1 MKSERKRKLQK
12 PIPRKRRDTGP
23 KTTEGKRAS
32 SLNAMRHGLNLPI
45 DKDLA
50 YGAKVARLAQFLAG
64 PYAGQTELA
73 WAHRAALAHMEV
85 LRAREAIRQVFERPM
100 RSKRRTKQSVVFAK
114 LRRQYYAEQDASISV
129 EHEESLTDIVY
140 GVSSVDPMDHL
151 RDRLVEMEKLDRYQ
165 MRALSRR
172 KFALREFEQTARY
185 DNPKS
190 VKN

>member
-1 MKSERKRKLQK
+1 M
-12 PIPRKRRDTGP
+12 
-23 KTTEGKRAS
+23 
-32 SLNAMRHGLNLPI
+32 PI

-50 YGAKVARLAQFLAG
+50 YGAKVGRLAQFLAG
-64 PYAGQTELA
+64 PDASQEELA

-85 LRAREAIRQVFERPM
+85 LRARETIRQVFERPM
-100 RSKRRTKQSVVFAK
+100 RSKRRTKKSVVFEK
-114 LRRQYYAEQDASISV
+114 LRRQYYAEQDVSISV

>member
-32 SLNAMRHGLNLPI
+32 SLNALRHGLNLPI

-50 YGAKVARLAQFLAG
+50 YGAKVGRLAQFLAG
-64 PYAGQTELA
+64 PDAGQTELA
-73 WAHRAALAHMEV
+73 WAQRAALAHMEV

-100 RSKRRTKQSVVFAK
+100 RSKRRARLWVIYAK
-114 LRRQYYAEQDASISV
+114 LSRLKEEDPDVSISDGYG
-129 EHEESLTDIVY
+129 EKYNDIVH
-140 GVSSVDPMDHL
+140 GKLSVDPMDHL

-165 MRALSRR
+165 MRGLSRR
-172 KFALREFEQTARY
+172 KFDLRELG
-185 DNPKS
+185 
-190 VKN
+190 

>member
-12 PIPRKRRDTGP
+12 PIPRKRRGTGP

-32 SLNAMRHGLNLPI
+32 SLNALRHGLNLPI

-50 YGAKVARLAQFLAG
+50 YGVKVGRLAQFLAG
-64 PYAGQTELA
+64 PDASQTELA

-100 RSKRRTKQSVVFAK
+100 RSKRRTKLRDVFAK
-114 LRRQYYAEQDASISV
+114 LRRQYYDDPDVSIFDDYP
-129 EHEESLTDIVY
+129 EKLADIVY
-140 GVSSVDPMDHL
+140 SKSSIDPMDHL

-165 MRALSRR
+165 MRAVSRR